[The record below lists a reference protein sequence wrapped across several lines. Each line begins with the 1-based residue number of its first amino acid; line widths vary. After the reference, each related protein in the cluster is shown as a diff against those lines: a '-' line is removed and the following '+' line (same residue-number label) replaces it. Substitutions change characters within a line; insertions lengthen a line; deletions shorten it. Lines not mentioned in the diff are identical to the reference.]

1 MKLVS
6 YGQKGAERAGILLD
20 SGIVDLAQALEHTG
34 AGIPVT
40 DLRLLLEQP
49 EWRSILERTARA
61 ATKLQPLGQVRLGP
75 PVPLPRKLMIAGANT
90 YSHLKEA
97 EPLLGK
103 VEPPRQPM
111 ILGKATSAICGPRD
125 DIILTAE
132 TKKLDYEVEL
142 GVVIGRTAY
151 RIKPAE
157 VKHHVAGFTTT
168 NDVSARDV
176 QLAQH
181 ESNSFYRVHYLGKSF
196 DTFAPMGPLVT
207 IDELEWG
214 KSLRLRT
221 EVNGEVRQNG
231 ETSDLIFGV
240 EELVSHISRFMTLFP
255 GDIIQTGSPAGVAF
269 FMEPQRFLRDG
280 DRVRCEIEGLGAIE
294 NLVREQ

>member
-1 MKLVS
+1 MRLVS
-6 YGQKGAERAGILLD
+6 YGQKGAERAGILLER
-20 SGIVDLAQALEHTG
+20 GVVDLAQALERAG
-34 AGIPVT
+34 AGVPVS
-40 DLRLLLEQP
+40 DLRLFLEQP
-49 EWRSILERTARA
+49 DWRSALERAVGA
-61 ATKLQPLGQVRLGP
+61 AKQLQPLGGVRLGA

-111 ILGKATSAICGPRD
+111 ILGKASSAICGPQD
-125 DIILTAE
+125 DILLTAE

-142 GVVIGRTAY
+142 GVVLGRTAY

-157 VKHHVAGFTTT
+157 VKHYVAGFTTT

-181 ESNSFYRVHYLGKSF
+181 ETNSFYRVHYLGKSF

-207 IDELEWG
+207 LDDLEWG
-214 KSLRLRT
+214 KSLKLRT

-231 ETSDLIFGV
+231 DTSDLIFGV
-240 EELVSHISRFMTLFP
+240 EELVSYISRFLTLYP

-269 FMEPQRFLRDG
+269 FMQPQRFLRHG
-280 DRVRCEIEGLGAIE
+280 DRVRCEVEGLGAIE
-294 NLVREQ
+294 NVVREQ

>member
-1 MKLVS
+1 MRLVS
-6 YGQKGAERAGILLD
+6 YGQKGAERAGILLER
-20 SGIVDLAQALEHTG
+20 GVVDLAQALERSG
-34 AGIPVT
+34 AGVPVS
-40 DLRLLLEQP
+40 DLRLFLEQP
-49 EWRSILERTARA
+49 DWRSALERAVGA
-61 ATKLQPLGQVRLGP
+61 AKQLQPLGGVRLGA

-111 ILGKATSAICGPRD
+111 ILGKASSAICGPQD
-125 DIILTAE
+125 DILLTAE

-142 GVVIGRTAY
+142 GVVLGRTAY

-157 VKHHVAGFTTT
+157 VKHYVAGFTTT

-181 ESNSFYRVHYLGKSF
+181 ETNSFYRVHYLGKSF

-207 IDELEWG
+207 LDDLEWG
-214 KSLRLRT
+214 KSLKLRT

-231 ETSDLIFGV
+231 DTSDLIFGV
-240 EELVSHISRFMTLFP
+240 EELVSYISRFLTLYP

-269 FMEPQRFLRDG
+269 FMQPQRFLRHG
-280 DRVRCEIEGLGAIE
+280 DRVRCEVEGLGAIE
-294 NLVREQ
+294 NVVREQ

>member
-1 MKLVS
+1 MKIVS
-6 YGQKGAERAGILLD
+6 YGPKGAERAGILLE
-20 SGIVDLAQALEHTG
+20 SGVVDLAQSLERAGTG
-34 AGIPVT
+34 VPVT
-40 DLRLLLEQP
+40 DARLFLEQP
-49 EWRSILERTARA
+49 DWRSSLERAARA
-61 ATKLQPLGQVRLGP
+61 ARDLKTVGETRLGP

-111 ILGKATSAICGPRD
+111 VLGKATSAICGPRD
-125 DIILTAE
+125 DILLTAE

-142 GVVIGRTAY
+142 GVVIGRPAY
-151 RIKPAE
+151 RIKPSE
-157 VKHHVAGFTTT
+157 VKDHVAGFATT

-207 IDELEWG
+207 VDELQWG

-221 EVNGEVRQNG
+221 EVNDEVRQDG
-231 ETSDLIFGV
+231 QTSDLIFGV
-240 EELVSHISRFMTLFP
+240 EELVSYVSRFMTLFP

-269 FMEPQRFLRDG
+269 FMKPQRFLRSG
-280 DRVRCEIEGLGAIE
+280 DRVRCEVEGLGTIE

>member
-1 MKLVS
+1 MRLVS
-6 YGQKGAERAGILLD
+6 YGPKGAERAGILRD
-20 SGIVDLAQALEHTG
+20 GDVVDLAQALERAG
-34 AGIPVT
+34 AGIPVS
-40 DLRLLLEQP
+40 DARLLLEQP
-49 EWRSILERTARA
+49 DWRSSLERAARVA
-61 ATKLQPLGQVRLGP
+61 KDLKPLGQVRLGP

-111 ILGKATSAICGPRD
+111 VLGKATSAICGPRD

-142 GVVIGRTAY
+142 GVVMGRTAY
-151 RIKPAE
+151 RIKPSD

-207 IDELEWG
+207 LDELQWG
-214 KSLRLRT
+214 KSLKLRT
-221 EVNGEVRQNG
+221 EVNGEVRQDG

-240 EELVSHISRFMTLFP
+240 EELVSYISRFMTLFP

-269 FMEPQRFLRDG
+269 FMEPQRFLRNG
-280 DRVRCEIEGLGAIE
+280 DRVRCEIEGLGVIE

>member
-1 MKLVS
+1 MRLVS
-6 YGQKGAERAGILLD
+6 YGQKGAERAGILLER
-20 SGIVDLAQALEHTG
+20 GVVDLAQALERSG
-34 AGIPVT
+34 AGVPVS
-40 DLRLLLEQP
+40 DLRLFLEQP
-49 EWRSILERTARA
+49 DWRSALERAVGA
-61 ATKLQPLGQVRLGP
+61 AKQLQPLGGVRLGA

-111 ILGKATSAICGPRD
+111 ILGKATSAICGPQD
-125 DIILTAE
+125 DILLTAE

-142 GVVIGRTAY
+142 GVVLGRTAY

-157 VKHHVAGFTTT
+157 VKHYVAGFTTT

-181 ESNSFYRVHYLGKSF
+181 ETNSFYRVHYLGKSF

-207 IDELEWG
+207 LDDLEWG
-214 KSLRLRT
+214 KSLKLRT
-221 EVNGEVRQNG
+221 EVNGEVRQTG
-231 ETSDLIFGV
+231 DTSDLIFGV
-240 EELVSHISRFMTLFP
+240 EELVSYISRFLTLYP

-269 FMEPQRFLRDG
+269 FMQPQRFLRHG
-280 DRVRCEIEGLGAIE
+280 DRVRCEVEGLGAIE
-294 NLVREQ
+294 NVVREQ